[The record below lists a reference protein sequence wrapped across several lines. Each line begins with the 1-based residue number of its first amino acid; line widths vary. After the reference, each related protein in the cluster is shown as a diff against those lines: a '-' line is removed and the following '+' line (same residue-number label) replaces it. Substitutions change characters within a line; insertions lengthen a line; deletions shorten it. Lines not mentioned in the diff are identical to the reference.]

1 MQIRRWSTLVLR
13 AKLWR
18 YVPILALISIALT
31 SLPTTA
37 SAQTDCKIEVDP
49 GDNPLNIVARI
60 GEENTFVDN
69 LRLTAPCEGGV
80 DRFHFLP
87 SDLKREEGDTEIGRQ
102 NVTLSGDTTLEANV
116 PTDFQVKV
124 SGVSVPGKHTGE
136 IRLLLPGQP
145 LSEAQIIDLVVVAK
159 VQPMLTAMPGTD
171 QVQLRLTNCSNG
183 LECVFGFVLGESAFQ
198 DETSL
203 RFNNPAQS
211 PVTVTAAR
219 ADVVEEETRY
229 RLTDEQ
235 LSLPAGNHT
244 FPAQQIG
251 EIPLRISREAIPAGH
266 YTGAVYLTVDD
277 ATEQLRVPVDLSVR
291 VGPWWPF
298 LLLFLGIILGRL
310 AKYMQ
315 ERGEPLAK
323 ALDSLDRLVIRI
335 QEEAP
340 DDAGILLP
348 QVRSARGAAPRG
360 ESLEDVQ
367 ANIRKI
373 AARLDAL
380 KELRRLQKELE
391 DKYQRTEVEHLL
403 RRIDQTR
410 QYYAAE
416 QDDRAKR
423 NLDSLYEDIDKLDQ
437 KKPEVNEA
445 LVATI
450 HAAQR
455 AADGTKPAWQRDT
468 EREATREEIQ
478 QQPKKRDLRATLL
491 YLWDQFRAVA
501 TQWVVRPLL
510 YVVLLLILLAIG
522 LDSLYVNKGATFG
535 AHPFAD
541 YLSLILWGLGS
552 DVAGRTLANP
562 RGSVQT

>member
-1 MQIRRWSTLVLR
+1 MQNRSWSALVLR

-31 SLPTTA
+31 SLPTPA
-37 SAQTDCKIEVDP
+37 YAQTDCKIEVDP

-80 DRFHFLP
+80 DRFLFLP

-124 SGVSVPGKHTGE
+124 SGVSVPGKYTGE

-145 LSEAQIIDLVVVAK
+145 LSEAQTIDLVVVAK

-171 QVQLRLTNCSNG
+171 QVLLRLTNCNNG

-229 RLTDEQ
+229 HLTDEQ
-235 LSLPAGNHT
+235 LSLPPGNHT

-266 YTGAVYLTVDD
+266 YTGAVYLTLEG

-348 QVRSARGAAPRG
+348 QVRSAQGAATRG
-360 ESLEDVQ
+360 ESLEEVQ
-367 ANIRKI
+367 ADIGKI

-380 KELRRLQKELE
+380 KELRRIQRKLE
-391 DKYQRTEVEHLL
+391 GEHPPGQVAHLL
-403 RRIDQTR
+403 HKINQIRVF
-410 QYYAAE
+410 YAAE
-416 QDDRAKR
+416 QDDDAKN
-423 NLDSLYEDIDKLDQ
+423 NLDSLKEEIKELENVTPEDAD
-437 KKPEVNEA
+437 A
-445 LVATI
+445 LASTTL
-450 HAAQR
+450 AAQR
-455 AADGTKPAWQRDT
+455 AAESTVSARQRGA
-468 EREATREEIQ
+468 EREASREKLQRQSEEGG
-478 QQPKKRDLRATLL
+478 LSATLL
-491 YLWDQFRAVA
+491 YLWDRFRAVA

-510 YVVLLLILLAIG
+510 YLVLLLILLVIG

-535 AHPFAD
+535 AHPFVD

-552 DVAGRTLANP
+552 DVAGRTLANLQ
-562 RGSVQT
+562 GSTQT